1 MPSLVFRLLI
11 RVLGRLSV
19 ISLTAGL
26 LSLLGLSE
34 GAVIVGFSFLGGLGV
49 FEDEYLRW
57 WASAGNGC
65 GVPAAIGVWDN
76 LERVEHD
83 KHVHVFR
90 RTNSVV

>member
-1 MPSLVFRLLI
+1 MPSFDFRLLK
-11 RVLGRLSV
+11 RVLGRFSV

-34 GAVIVGFSFLGGLGV
+34 GAVIAGFSSLGGLGV
-49 FEDEYLRW
+49 FEDEFLRW
-57 WASAGNGC
+57 WALAGDRC
-65 GVPAAIGVWDN
+65 GVPAIGAWDN

>member
-1 MPSLVFRLLI
+1 MPSFDFRLLI
-11 RVLGRLSV
+11 RVLGRFSV

-34 GAVIVGFSFLGGLGV
+34 GAVIAGLSSLGGLGV
-49 FEDEYLRW
+49 FEDECLRW
-57 WASAGNGC
+57 WAFAGDRC
-65 GVPAAIGVWDN
+65 GVPAIGVWDN